1 MKHMKMIAMAA
12 AAVMM
17 ASGCSISNGKV
28 AIKVG
33 DANVTEGGIK
43 FYAENALRESD
54 IQVAAD
60 ALEDAYF
67 TKELADKMNV
77 GIAEEDDKRITS
89 SIASLKSQLGG
100 KKAADKLLRSYGLD
114 DDDIRTMIGVSVYE
128 DAVID
133 QLDVEDPTDEEVEQ
147 YFKDKFLRAKHV
159 LIMTQDQTTG
169 EPLDETGMA
178 EAKAKAD
185 DVLAQAQSGA
195 NFDTLISQFGEDP
208 GMESNPD
215 GYIFTDGEMVAE
227 FEDAVKSI
235 QPGEI
240 TMCETS
246 YGYHIIQRL
255 ALDETPEKY
264 SEFFEDNKS
273 AAKNAAKMAKE
284 EDAMQAKAEELG
296 IQVEKKQDVIDSI
309 ELDPTPEPTEEA

>member
-17 ASGCSISNGKV
+17 ASGCSISNGKA

-33 DANVTEGGIK
+33 DAKVTEGGIK
-43 FYAENALRESD
+43 FYAENALREPD

-100 KKAADKLLRSYGLD
+100 KKAADKLLKSYGLD

-169 EPLDETGMA
+169 EPLDEAGMA

-215 GYIFTDGEMVAE
+215 GYIFTDGEMVTE

>member
-1 MKHMKMIAMAA
+1 M
-12 AAVMM
+12 
-17 ASGCSISNGKV
+17 S
-28 AIKVG
+28 
-33 DANVTEGGIK
+33 
-43 FYAENALRESD
+43 
-54 IQVAAD
+54 
-60 ALEDAYF
+60 
-67 TKELADKMNV
+67 
-77 GIAEEDDKRITS
+77 
-89 SIASLKSQLGG
+89 
-100 KKAADKLLRSYGLD
+100 
-114 DDDIRTMIGVSVYE
+114 
-128 DAVID
+128 
-133 QLDVEDPTDEEVEQ
+133 
-147 YFKDKFLRAKHV
+147 KFLRAKHV

-169 EPLDETGMA
+169 EPLDEAGMA

-215 GYIFTDGEMVAE
+215 GYIFTDGEMVTE

>member
-215 GYIFTDGEMVAE
+215 GYIFTDGEMVTE

>member
-1 MKHMKMIAMAA
+1 MKMIAMAA

-169 EPLDETGMA
+169 EPLDEAGMA

-195 NFDTLISQFGEDP
+195 NFDTLISQFGEEA

-309 ELDPTPEPTEEA
+309 ELDPTPEPIEEA